1 MPHRPRGTLKRA
13 TAIKNEAFPH
23 LKNRT
28 IEDSTAIEIH
38 GGRQVFR
45 MNVIGRQSWHTTSA
59 RTPSNDSLQHKRL
72 FQMHQV
78 RPGER
83 PVDLATIRTGQG
95 IALRGNEWRNE
106 RDTKVRK
113 RIIRH
118 TDATI
123 ITATW
128 RADSTRTSCP
138 HSRRSMIVRRA
149 DAASPLP
156 RVYRSLMTNRILSW
170 ADEPTPWGAMPQ
182 F

>member
-13 TAIKNEAFPH
+13 TAIEDKPFPH
-23 LKNRT
+23 L
-28 IEDSTAIEIH
+28 EDEPIQDGTAIEIH

-83 PVDLATIRTGQG
+83 PVDLAAIRTGKG
-95 IALRGNEWRNE
+95 IALRGNERRNE
-106 RDTKVRK
+106 GNTKVRK

-118 TDATI
+118 ANATI
-123 ITATW
+123 ITM
-128 RADSTRTSCP
+128 TRRGRQ
-138 HSRRSMIVRRA
+138 HANIM
-149 DAASPLP
+149 SPLSQEHDRP
-156 RVYRSLMTNRILSW
+156 ARGCRKPVTARIQVIN
-170 ADEPTPWGAMPQ
+170 DE
-182 F
+182 